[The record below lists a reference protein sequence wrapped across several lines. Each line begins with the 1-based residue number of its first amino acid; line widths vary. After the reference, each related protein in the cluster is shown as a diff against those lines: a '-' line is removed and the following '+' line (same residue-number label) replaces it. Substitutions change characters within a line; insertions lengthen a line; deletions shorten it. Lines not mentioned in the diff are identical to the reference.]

1 MAGQV
6 YAGCMGWQEK
16 DWLGPFYPE
25 AAKPAEMLALYAQ
38 RFSFVEV
45 DTTFYGRPRAT
56 TVDGWRDAVPDGFKF
71 ALKVPREVTH
81 RRRFEEAEEVFTL
94 FVDRVRTLGPKL
106 GAILIQCP
114 REFSP
119 TPANRQRLYSFLD
132 AMLPP
137 DINVALE
144 LRHAGWFDDALF
156 EMARS
161 QRFALA
167 ATEGPHSSLALA
179 ERILAEQRDVLDFA
193 YARLMGLTAFEHYDK
208 IQADRA
214 ESLGIWARILA
225 EARSRVRDVFVA
237 VSDDYAGFSPATVD
251 DLVARVGGAGSA

>member
-1 MAGQV
+1 
-6 YAGCMGWQEK
+6 MGWQEK
-16 DWLGPFYPE
+16 DWLGPVYPE
-25 AAKPAEMLALYAQ
+25 ATKPAEMLALYAS
-38 RFSFVEV
+38 RFNAVEV

-56 TVDGWRDAVPDGFKF
+56 TVDAWRDAVPDDFRF

-81 RRRFEEAEEVFTL
+81 RRRFEDAEQVFTL

-106 GAILIQCP
+106 GAILIQCG
-114 REFSP
+114 RDFSP

-167 ATEGPHSSLALA
+167 ATEGPHSSLELA
-179 ERILAEQRDVLDFA
+179 ERILTEQGAELDFA
-193 YARLMGLTAFEHYDK
+193 YTRLMGLTAFERYDRV
-208 IQADRA
+208 QADRS
-214 ESLGIWARILA
+214 ESLDVWTRLIGDVS
-225 EARSRVRDVFVA
+225 SRVRDVYVS
-237 VSDDYAGFSPATVD
+237 VSDDYSGFSPATVD
-251 DLVARVGGAGSA
+251 DLSARLGAPAQG